1 MAKEGTIKAASARRW
16 RVGLV
21 LLAVVVVAVG
31 AAALLQPPSE
41 GGESLIHV
49 SIKAEP
55 LFDIG
60 GFAVTNSM
68 VGAVL
73 ASAILLAGA
82 WYVTRRSTLVPGKL
96 QSVLELP
103 VEYLADIVSGS
114 TSRWRGY
121 VALVVGLFLMILVAN
136 WLGLLPGVGTVGI
149 VHVEEGHETLTP
161 FVRAAGAD
169 LNFTLG
175 LAIITFVT
183 FIWWAVRVN
192 GVRGYLLELVG
203 QPRYM
208 APLMFPIHLISELSR
223 LVSLSMRLFG
233 NVFAGE
239 VLLATMFALTTAA
252 VFVLPLAF
260 FVPAI
265 FLGLELIFGAVQALV
280 FALLTM
286 TYITMGID
294 EHEGEH
300 SEGAAEHDDHASAR
314 PDHSTS
320 ASAPA

>member
-1 MAKEGTIKAASARRW
+1 MAKEGTMKPASARRW

-21 LLAVVVVAVG
+21 LLGVVLVAVG
-31 AAALLQPPSE
+31 AAALLQPASE

-60 GFAVTNSM
+60 GFEVTNSM

-73 ASAILLAGA
+73 ASLILLAGA
-82 WYVTRRSTLVPGKL
+82 WFVTRRSTLVPGKL

-121 VALVVGLFLMILVAN
+121 VALVVGLFLMILIAN

-149 VHVEEGHETLTP
+149 VHFEEGHESLVP

-192 GVRGYLLELVG
+192 GVKGYLLELVG

-300 SEGAAEHDDHASAR
+300 SEGAAEHDDRSTAR
-314 PDHSTS
+314 SDHSTS

>member
-1 MAKEGTIKAASARRW
+1 MPEEEA
-16 RVGLV
+16 
-21 LLAVVVVAVG
+21 
-31 AAALLQPPSE
+31 
-41 GGESLIHV
+41 GGGLIHV
-49 SIKAEP
+49 AISAEP
-55 LFDIG
+55 LFDVF
-60 GFAVTNSM
+60 GFEVTNSM

-73 ASAILLAGA
+73 ASLILLAGA
-82 WYVTRRSTLVPGKL
+82 LYISRRATLIPGRV

-103 VEYLADIVSGS
+103 VEYLANIVASS

-121 VALVVGLFLMILVAN
+121 VGLVIGLFLMILVAN
-136 WLGLLPGVGTVGI
+136 WLGLLPGVGTIGI
-149 VHVEEGHETLTP
+149 VHHDGEHETLAP
-161 FVRAAGAD
+161 FVRPASAD

-175 LAIITFVT
+175 LAIVTFVT
-183 FIWWAVRVN
+183 FVAWAIRLHGPV
-192 GVRGYLLELVG
+192 GYLKELVG
-203 QPRYM
+203 EPRYM

-239 VLLATMFALTTAA
+239 VLLATMLALTTAA

-286 TYITMGID
+286 TYITMAIAEREGGHAAEPGEHGARHD
-294 EHEGEH
+294 EH
-300 SEGAAEHDDHASAR
+300 
-314 PDHSTS
+314 
-320 ASAPA
+320 APPTPA